1 MLSNHKAENPK
12 RITDW
17 RQSKFKIFEPTVK
30 PKNKRLEGGGR
41 KPLELQ
47 LENGLVE
54 WIYDSRSNGLRVSR
68 KLFMAKVKYFYKSE
82 WDESEKCLF
91 VANNLRV
98 NHLMRRN
105 GFLLRRKA
113 TTAQQDPK
121 RLIDKLF
128 LSIFRLLAGFQL
140 NINTL
145 L

>member
-1 MLSNHKAENPK
+1 MNSLDKSMSHKMEKKEGIKQWNVLSNHKAENPK

-82 WDESEKCLF
+82 WMK
-91 VANNLRV
+91 V
-98 NHLMRRN
+98 RN
-105 GFLLRRKA
+105 VFLWR
-113 TTAQQDPK
+113 T
-121 RLIDKLF
+121 I
-128 LSIFRLLAGFQL
+128 
-140 NINTL
+140 
-145 L
+145 

>member
-1 MLSNHKAENPK
+1 MNSLDKSMSHKMEKKKENPK

-17 RQSKFKIFEPTVK
+17 RQNKFKIFEPTFK

-47 LENGLVE
+47 LENELVE

-68 KLFMAKVKYFYKSE
+68 KLFIAKVKYFYKSE

-98 NHLMRRN
+98 NYLMRRN
-105 GFLLRRKA
+105 GFLLRRK
-113 TTAQQDPK
+113 TTAAQQDPK

-128 LSIFRLLAGFQL
+128 LSI
-140 NINTL
+140 I
-145 L
+145 

>member
-1 MLSNHKAENPK
+1 MSHKMEKKKENPK

-17 RQSKFKIFEPTVK
+17 RQNKFKIFEPTFK

-47 LENGLVE
+47 LENELVE

-68 KLFMAKVKYFYKSE
+68 KLFIAKVKYFYKSE

-98 NHLMRRN
+98 NYLMRRN
-105 GFLLRRKA
+105 GFLLRRK
-113 TTAQQDPK
+113 TTAAQQDPK

-128 LSIFRLLAGFQL
+128 LSI
-140 NINTL
+140 I
-145 L
+145 

>member
-1 MLSNHKAENPK
+1 MNSLDKSMSHKMEKKKENPK

-17 RQSKFKIFEPTVK
+17 RQNKFKIFEPTFK

-47 LENGLVE
+47 LENELVE

-68 KLFMAKVKYFYKSE
+68 KLFIAKVKYFYKSE

-98 NHLMRRN
+98 NY
-105 GFLLRRKA
+105 
-113 TTAQQDPK
+113 
-121 RLIDKLF
+121 
-128 LSIFRLLAGFQL
+128 
-140 NINTL
+140 
-145 L
+145 